1 METIRSQFEVGDWV
15 RVVNSRGQE
24 FIGFVLKRDPDDGDV
39 KVQFTSDP
47 KGKSMKSSLW
57 VEKEL
62 VYPCKDSIN
71 EDDLPALINL
81 ALDTKDEEWFRE
93 LTAQLPEELPF

>member
-1 METIRSQFEVGDWV
+1 
-15 RVVNSRGQE
+15 
-24 FIGFVLKRDPDDGDV
+24 
-39 KVQFTSDP
+39 
-47 KGKSMKSSLW
+47 MKSSLW